1 MNTKQMTN
9 KQIDEEILR
18 QKKRIFNDAIRLAID
33 LSHLEDNI
41 HSDDDKLL
49 LKSMEGLR
57 PKVIKYLVEEFEE
70 LVNNNA
76 IDEVI

>member
-1 MNTKQMTN
+1 M
-9 KQIDEEILR
+9 IDKEILR

-33 LSHLEDNI
+33 LSHLEDNM